1 MVCRQP
7 FTQKNLI
14 QTSAKRIIILGKH
27 RGTLGRMPP
36 AAWKDPDA
44 EVWVM
49 AHHWGYIER
58 ADRLFESHCEAIVRQ
73 TSTEH
78 LKVLKKAATLKPIY
92 TPWKWEESLG
102 PKHIYTP
109 HHALAH
115 ISERMESSFGIMLAL
130 AIDAAPEVIEMYGID
145 LKSGSEYQYQRPNGM
160 YMIGKA
166 EGAGIKFIL
175 PPNASLFSQS
185 QWKGGL
191 YGSPQDLK
199 TIKYGI
205 KPHRKFY
212 QNYIENDPKFNVDET
227 PKEEGK
233 EEGKAGQ

>member
-1 MVCRQP
+1 
-7 FTQKNLI
+7 
-14 QTSAKRIIILGKH
+14 
-27 RGTLGRMPP
+27 
-36 AAWKDPDA
+36 
-44 EVWVM
+44 M

-58 ADRLFESHCEAIVRQ
+58 ADRLFESHCEAIVKKR
-73 TSTEH
+73 SLEH
-78 LKVLKKAATLKPIY
+78 LKVLKKAATLKPLY
-92 TPWKWEESLG
+92 TPWKWKESLG
-102 PKHIYTP
+102 PNHIHIP
-109 HHALAH
+109 HHKLAH

-130 AIDAAPEVIEMYGID
+130 AIDAGPEVIEMYGID

-191 YGSPQDLK
+191 YGSPQDLE

-205 KPHRKFY
+205 VPHRKFY
-212 QNYIENDPKFNVDET
+212 KQFIENDPNYSDKSVPVGEVEVPAKDEV
-227 PKEEGK
+227 KEE
-233 EEGKAGQ
+233 AV